1 MIRLTLSLAIWLS
14 LVSVVPASLAP
25 RKDAPLSS
33 RKSPVALDLPRQ
45 TASESPV
52 KPAMMKPSV
61 PAPESEFLMT
71 PGTEVVLDGQPCLYE
86 EVPVQA
92 SIVRMEVAP
101 DRKTV
106 IRVFF
111 RTRK

>member
-1 MIRLTLSLAIWLS
+1 MTRLTLSLAIWLG
-14 LVSVVPASLAP
+14 LVSVVPASPSPRKEAQPSRERSAAVDLLRQSAP
-25 RKDAPLSS
+25 RFPAKSALVAPT
-33 RKSPVALDLPRQ
+33 V
-45 TASESPV
+45 EG
-52 KPAMMKPSV
+52 
-61 PAPESEFLMT
+61 PESEFLMT
-71 PGTEVVLDGQPCLYE
+71 AATAVVVDGKPCRYE
-86 EVPVQA
+86 EVPAQA